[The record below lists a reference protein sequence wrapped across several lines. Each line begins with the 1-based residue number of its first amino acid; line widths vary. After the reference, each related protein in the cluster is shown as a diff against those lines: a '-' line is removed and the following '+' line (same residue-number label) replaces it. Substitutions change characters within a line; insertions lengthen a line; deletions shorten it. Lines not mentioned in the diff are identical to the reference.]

1 MSTTS
6 QPETVNPPLVGDLRS
21 FTLQDKM
28 VLLLLTLNAPGNE
41 RTIKNKD
48 ILRTDADKTRLSV
61 SKRLLDCGEQQKI
74 SILDGQ
80 IRDYVKRV
88 ALPLPF
94 KSGTHGVALA
104 MLEKVDAQLVAYAA
118 ERRELIEAFKLVY
131 EDAKA
136 SARIQLGD
144 VFNELEY
151 LTPDELDQSY
161 RMTWQYVMLTP
172 PDKLREANEA
182 IFQREKARLEEQWA
196 SAMTDMREA
205 LMVGLSELIDDM
217 VTRLSGDE
225 KKFKPTK
232 LLERFDEFLGS
243 FDARNVTNDEELKA
257 LADQARALLAG
268 VDTDALK
275 KSKDVR
281 EQVKSGLAAAQV
293 TLSQLETTRKSQ
305 RRITFEEE

>member
-1 MSTTS
+1 MTTT
-6 QPETVNPPLVGDLRS
+6 ETPTTPLVGNLKS

-41 RTIKNKD
+41 RTIRNKD
-48 ILRTDADKTRLSV
+48 ILRTDADKSRLSV

-74 SILDGQ
+74 AILDGQ

-94 KSGTHGVALA
+94 KAGTHGVALA
-104 MLEKVDAQLVAYAA
+104 MLEKVDVQLVAYAE
-118 ERRELIEAFKLVY
+118 ERRELVAAFKAVY
-131 EDAKA
+131 NDAKEA
-136 SARIQLGD
+136 ARAQLGD
-144 VFNELEY
+144 VFNEAEY
-151 LTPDELDQSY
+151 LTPDELEASY

-182 IFQREKARLEEQWA
+182 IFLREKQRLEEQWK
-196 SAMTDMREA
+196 SAVDDMQEA
-205 LMVGLSELIDDM
+205 LRVGLSELVTDM
-217 VTRLSGDE
+217 VTRLSGDD

-232 LLERFDEFLGS
+232 LLERFDEFLS
-243 FDARNVTNDEELKA
+243 TFDARNVTNDEELKA

-268 VDTDALK
+268 VDTDTLK
-275 KSKDVR
+275 KSKEVR
-281 EQVKSGLAAAQV
+281 EQVKSGLAAAQA
-293 TLSQLETTRKSQ
+293 TLTQLETVRKNQ